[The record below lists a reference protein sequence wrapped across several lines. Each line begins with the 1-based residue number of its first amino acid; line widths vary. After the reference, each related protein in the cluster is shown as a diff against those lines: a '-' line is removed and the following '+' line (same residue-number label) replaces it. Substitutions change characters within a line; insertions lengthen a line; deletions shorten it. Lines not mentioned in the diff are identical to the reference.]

1 MNLDLA
7 YGRNRGPGRTVALVV
22 VALVAVAAMV
32 VTVGWTDAR
41 AWWDAQ
47 PRTAVVPD
55 DDGVATIDDVAF
67 RLVSFE
73 RLASID
79 TGFEIWQ
86 APDGTQLWRVELE
99 IVAQAEEAPSCE
111 LELLTADGRVFTR
124 SDQAPTAD
132 VASWG
137 FSCGYDEDDGPMQ
150 IVDFLL
156 PADAD
161 PTQVR
166 IYSRFDT
173 LPRYWAFDV
182 DA

>member
-1 MNLDLA
+1 MSVDLA

-22 VALVAVAAMV
+22 TALLAVGAMV
-32 VTVGWTDAR
+32 VTVGWSDAR
-41 AWWDAQ
+41 RWWDAQ

-55 DDGVATIDDVAF
+55 DDGVATIGDVAF
-67 RLVSFE
+67 RLSSFE

-86 APDGTQLWRVELE
+86 APAGTQLWRVETE
-99 IVAQAEEAPSCE
+99 VVAQGEEASACD

-124 SDQAPTAD
+124 SDQAPAAD
-132 VASWG
+132 VASWS
-137 FSCGYDEDDGPMQ
+137 FYCGYDEEDGPTQ

-156 PADAD
+156 PADAE
-161 PTQVR
+161 PVQVR
-166 IYSRFDT
+166 IYSQFDT